1 VTLARRL
8 PLVLAIL
15 TLGVGGGATAWL
27 TGAEASTLPAVREA
41 PPGLQPNGVTEAV
54 KANETGFD
62 QTFCMSASCGSL
74 IHATVGSAG
83 GIGRPANREG
93 LAV

>member
-1 VTLARRL
+1 MAVL
-8 PLVLAIL
+8 LVGQIVA
-15 TLGVGGGATAWL
+15 VGGALVVALLVGARVGLSDLAL
-27 TGAEASTLPAVREA
+27 GAAAGA
-41 PPGLQPNGVTEAV
+41 EAV

>member
-1 VTLARRL
+1 MARTVRRDVIGLLIEKQVTYTEVELDALIAQAKKLAR
-8 PLVLAIL
+8 A
-15 TLGVGGGATAWL
+15 
-27 TGAEASTLPAVREA
+27 
-41 PPGLQPNGVTEAV
+41 EAV